1 MKKNI
6 LFIIPSLCAGGGERS
21 LLNLLNEIDYKLY
34 NVDLFLLNHNGMFM
48 EFIPREVNVVP
59 LLEKFRIFKLPL
71 NTSIISFLTKGNI
84 TLAYNRFMFSLKN
97 RTSNNISQK
106 EQYTWKYLS
115 KALDELNKEYDVAI
129 GYLEK
134 TSTYFCVEKVKA
146 KKKIGW
152 VHIDYDKLGMD
163 PNFDISYFSKL
174 DNIITVSEECANV
187 LKKIFPKEEK
197 KIKVIYNINS
207 AATINKLAL
216 ENLDI
221 NKKSEEEIM
230 LLTIGRLH
238 YQKGLEMA
246 IEACSLLM
254 NKGYNIRWYVIGEGE
269 ERNSLQK
276 LIKEK
281 HLEDNF
287 VLLGLKPN
295 PYPYIKQTDIYV
307 QPSRF
312 EGKSIA
318 IDEAKILCKPI
329 VVTNFSTAKDQITN
343 GENGIIV
350 DMDPKEIANGVEL
363 LIKDESIRKKL
374 SSNLSKLSL
383 GTEAEIDKLYD
394 LLIDKSDNIRS

>member
-34 NVDLFLLNHNGMFM
+34 DVDLFLLNHNGMFM
-48 EFIPREVNVVP
+48 EFIPREVNIVP
-59 LLEKFRIFKLPL
+59 LPESFKIFKMPL

-84 TLAYNRFMFSLKN
+84 VLAYNRFMFCFKN
-97 RTSNNISQK
+97 RISSNISQK

-115 KALDELNKEYDVAI
+115 KALDRLNKEYDFAI

-134 TSTYFCVEKVKA
+134 TSTYFCVDKVKA

-163 PNFDISYFSKL
+163 PNFDTPYFSKL
-174 DNIITVSEECANV
+174 DNIITVSEECANI
-187 LKKIFPKEEK
+187 LKKRFPKEKK

-207 AATINKLAL
+207 VATINKLAL

-221 NKKSEEEIM
+221 NKKSEKEII

-238 YQKGLEMA
+238 YQKGFEMA
-246 IEACSLLM
+246 IEACSLLID
-254 NKGYNIRWYVIGEGE
+254 KGYNIRWYVIGEGE
-269 ERNSLQK
+269 ERSNLQNS
-276 LIKEK
+276 IKEK
-281 HLEDNF
+281 QLEDNF
-287 VLLGLKPN
+287 ILLGLKSN

-343 GENGIIV
+343 GEDGIIV
-350 DMDPKEIANGVEL
+350 DMSSKGIADGVEL
-363 LIKDESIRKKL
+363 LIKDEIMRKKL
-374 SSNLSKLSL
+374 SANLSKLSL
-383 GTEAEIDKLYD
+383 GTESEIDKLYD
-394 LLIDKSDNIRS
+394 LLINKSDNIKS